1 MVGNCCKISLIAVLC
16 LIMAISCAK
25 RIYVPVQTTT
35 TITERLV
42 DTVVKVNLKVY
53 RDTVTTPD
61 TISHLINPYGD
72 SWARLSGGMLHHS
85 LNVNDNPIE
94 VKVVYKDVIKTDSVQ
109 IPYEVE
115 KLVYKEKELNTW
127 QKTRMRAGEI
137 AIGSVL
143 LLIVFLIVKKVYK
156 KGG

>member
-1 MVGNCCKISLIAVLC
+1 MDGNYCKLGLITALC
-16 LIMAISCAK
+16 LFLVLSCAK

-42 DTVVKVNLKVY
+42 DTVIKVNLKVY

-61 TISHLINPYGD
+61 TISHLTNPYGD
-72 SWARLSGGMLHHS
+72 SWARVSGGMLRHS
-85 LNVNDNPIE
+85 LNSTEKPID

-109 IPYEVE
+109 IPVEVE

-143 LLIVFLIVKKVYK
+143 LLIVFWIVKKRL
-156 KGG
+156 

>member
-42 DTVVKVNLKVY
+42 DTVVRVNLKVY

-61 TISHLINPYGD
+61 TLSYLSNPYAE
-72 SWARLSGGMLHHS
+72 SYARVSGGMLHHS
-85 LNVNDNPIE
+85 LTVNDNPID
-94 VKVVYKDVIKTDSVQ
+94 VKVVYKDITRSDTIRV
-109 IPYEVE
+109 PYEVE
-115 KLVYKEKELNTW
+115 KIVHVEKELTTW
-127 QKTRMRAGEI
+127 QKTRMRAGEV
-137 AIGSVL
+137 ALGSI
-143 LLIVFLIVKKVYK
+143 LILIIFFVVKKAI
-156 KGG
+156 

>member
-1 MVGNCCKISLIAVLC
+1 MMVGSYCKISFIAVLC
-16 LIMAISCAK
+16 ITMAISCAK
-25 RIYVPVQTTT
+25 RIYVPIQTTT

-53 RDTVTTPD
+53 RDTIVTPD
-61 TISHLINPYGD
+61 TISHLSNPYGD
-72 SWARLSGGMLHHS
+72 SWARVSGGMLHHS
-85 LNVNDNPIE
+85 LNSTEKPIE

-143 LLIVFLIVKKVYK
+143 LLIVFWIVKKRL
-156 KGG
+156 

>member
-1 MVGNCCKISLIAVLC
+1 MMGGNCCKISLIAVLC
-16 LIMAISCAK
+16 LIMVISCAK
-25 RIYVPVQTTT
+25 QIYVPVQTTT

-42 DTVVKVNLKVY
+42 DTVIKVNLKVY

-61 TISHLINPYGD
+61 TISHLSNPYGD
-72 SWARLSGGMLHHS
+72 SWARVSGGMLHHS
-85 LNVNDNPIE
+85 LNSTDKPIE

-109 IPYEVE
+109 IPVEVE

-137 AIGSVL
+137 AIGSAL
-143 LLIVFLIVKKVYK
+143 LFILFLVIKKRL
-156 KGG
+156 

>member
-1 MVGNCCKISLIAVLC
+1 MMGGNYFKIGFITALILFCAL
-16 LIMAISCAK
+16 SCTK
-25 RIYVPVQTTT
+25 RIYVPVTNTT

-61 TISHLINPYGD
+61 TLSYLSNPY
-72 SWARLSGGMLHHS
+72 SESYARVSGGMLHHS
-85 LNVNDNPIE
+85 LNSTEKPIE

-109 IPYEVE
+109 IPVEVE

-127 QKTRMRAGEI
+127 QKTRMRAGEV

-143 LLIVFLIVKKVYK
+143 LLIVFWRVKKRL
-156 KGG
+156 

>member
-1 MVGNCCKISLIAVLC
+1 MNKSIIIIIVLF
-16 LIMAISCAK
+16 LLSCFSCMK
-25 RIYVPVQTTT
+25 RIYIPLTNTT

-42 DTVVKVNLKVY
+42 DTVVKVQLKLY
-53 RDTVTTPD
+53 RDTITTPD
-61 TISHLINPYGD
+61 TISHLSNPYAE
-72 SWARLSGGMLHHS
+72 SYARLSGGMLHHS
-85 LNVNDNPIE
+85 LNSTEKPIE

-109 IPYEVE
+109 IPVEVE

-143 LLIVFLIVKKVYK
+143 LLIVFWIVKKRL
-156 KGG
+156 

>member
-1 MVGNCCKISLIAVLC
+1 MNKSIIIIIVLF
-16 LIMAISCAK
+16 LLSCFSCTK
-25 RIYVPVQTTT
+25 RIYIPLTNTT

-42 DTVVKVNLKVY
+42 DTVVKVQLKIY
-53 RDTVTTPD
+53 RDTITTPD
-61 TISHLINPYGD
+61 TISHLSNPYAE
-72 SWARLSGGMLHHS
+72 SYARLSGGMLHHS
-85 LNVNDNPIE
+85 LNSTEKPIE

-109 IPYEVE
+109 IPVEVE

-143 LLIVFLIVKKVYK
+143 LLIVFWLVKKRL
-156 KGG
+156 

>member
-1 MVGNCCKISLIAVLC
+1 MDGNCCKISLIAVLC

-42 DTVVKVNLKVY
+42 DTVVKVNLQVY

-61 TISHLINPYGD
+61 TISHLSNPYAE
-72 SWARLSGGMLHHS
+72 SYARVSGGMLHHS
-85 LNVNDNPIE
+85 LSSSEKPINL
-94 VKVVYKDVIKTDSVQ
+94 KVVYKDIVRTDSVQ
-109 IPYEVE
+109 IPVPVE
-115 KLVYKEKELNTW
+115 KLVYKEKPLNMW

-137 AIGSVL
+137 AFASIG
-143 LLIVFLIVKKVYK
+143 LLIVFWIVKKRL
-156 KGG
+156 

>member
-1 MVGNCCKISLIAVLC
+1 MDGNCYKISIIAALC
-16 LIMAISCAK
+16 LTMAISCAK

-42 DTVVKVNLKVY
+42 DTVIKVNLQVY

-61 TISHLINPYGD
+61 TLSYLSNPYAE
-72 SWARLSGGMLHHS
+72 SYARLSGGMLHHS
-85 LNVNDNPIE
+85 LNVNDTPIE
-94 VKVVYKDVIKTDSVQ
+94 VRTVVKSITRSDTIRV
-109 IPYEVE
+109 PYDVE
-115 KLVYKEKELNTW
+115 KIVHVEKELNTW

-143 LLIVFLIVKKVYK
+143 LLIVFWIVKKRL
-156 KGG
+156 

>member
-1 MVGNCCKISLIAVLC
+1 MMGGNYYKISLIAVLC

-25 RIYVPVQTTT
+25 RIYVPVQATT

-72 SWARLSGGMLHHS
+72 SWARVSGGMLHHS
-85 LNVNDNPIE
+85 LNSTEKPIE
-94 VKVVYKDVIKTDSVQ
+94 VKVVYKNVIKTDSVQ
-109 IPYEVE
+109 IPVEVE

-137 AIGSVL
+137 AFASIG
-143 LLIVFLIVKKVYK
+143 LLIVFWIVKKRL
-156 KGG
+156 

>member
-1 MVGNCCKISLIAVLC
+1 MDGNCYKISIIAALC
-16 LIMAISCAK
+16 LTMAISCAK
-25 RIYVPVQTTT
+25 RIYVPIQTTT

-42 DTVVKVNLKVY
+42 DTVIKVNLQVY

-61 TISHLINPYGD
+61 TLSYLSNPYAE
-72 SWARLSGGMLHHS
+72 SYARVSGGMLHHS
-85 LNVNDNPIE
+85 LSSSEKPINL
-94 VKVVYKDVIKTDSVQ
+94 KVVYKDIIRTDSVQ

-143 LLIVFLIVKKVYK
+143 LLIVFWIVKKRL
-156 KGG
+156 